1 MSEKTTTTTAT
12 STTTARARKPP
23 KPTRVCWCAACGR
36 IGMRRSGE
44 KLDEECRY
52 CGGEVRTK
60 LFPTRT
66 AAFRHC
72 HDHRRR
78 RDAAKAVAKAKEAA
92 A

>member
-1 MSEKTTTTTAT
+1 MSEKKTTTTAT

-66 AAFRHC
+66 AAYRRVNE
-72 HDHRRR
+72 HRSR
-78 RDAAKAVAKAKEAA
+78 RDRERAAKAKEAA

>member
-1 MSEKTTTTTAT
+1 MSEKTTTAT
-12 STTTARARKPP
+12 STTTRARKPP

-44 KLDEECRY
+44 KLDEECRC

-66 AAFRHC
+66 AAYRHVSE
-72 HDHRRR
+72 HRSR
-78 RDAAKAVAKAKEAA
+78 RDRERAAKAKEAA